1 MYAFQL
7 HLKEWNF
14 CIHPEETRI
23 ERDTDTPMFIAA
35 LFTTARTW
43 KQPRCPWVDEWIRK
57 LRCIYTMEYYSAMKR
72 NTFESALMRWM
83 KLTPIIQRAVSQKKI
98 DKYCILI
105 HIYGIQK
112 DGNNNLTCGVGKETQ
127 VQRKTF
133 GLSGRRQRWDDLR
146 E

>member
-1 MYAFQL
+1 
-7 HLKEWNF
+7 
-14 CIHPEETRI
+14 
-23 ERDTDTPMFIAA
+23 
-35 LFTTARTW
+35 
-43 KQPRCPWVDEWIRK
+43 
-57 LRCIYTMEYYSAMKR
+57 MKR
-72 NTFESALMRWM
+72 SAFESVLMRWIN
-83 KLTPIIQRAVSQKKI
+83 LEPIIESEVSHKKKE
-98 DKYCILI
+98 KYCILI

>member
-72 NTFESALMRWM
+72 NTFESALMRWV

-98 DKYCILI
+98 EKYCILI